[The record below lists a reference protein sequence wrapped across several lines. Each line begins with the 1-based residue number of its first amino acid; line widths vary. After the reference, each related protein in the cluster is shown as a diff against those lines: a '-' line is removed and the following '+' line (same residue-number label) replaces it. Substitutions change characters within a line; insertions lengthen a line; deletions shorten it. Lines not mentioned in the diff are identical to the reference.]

1 MQRSTGRARQRGT
14 ICAALLLLAA
24 LAQQTRAQ
32 DLRIG
37 VAALSS
43 SVDPHFYNLAANVS
57 LSLHIFDRLTQR
69 AADSTLLPGL
79 AISWRPVSETVWEF
93 KLRPGVKW
101 SDGTDFTA
109 DDVAFTITRA
119 RNVPN
124 SPSSFAGFLRAITQV
139 EVVDP
144 QTVRFH
150 TAAAAPNVPIDLA
163 TIAIVSRH
171 AGQDATTDDYNTGGA
186 AIGTGPYRLVH
197 FERGA
202 SVELVRNDAWWGAP
216 PEWQHV
222 TFRGIPNA
230 GARVAALLAGDV
242 DLIDQPPLASL
253 QQLKSDKRV
262 TVFEAQGLRVIF
274 LGPDYTRQGEE
285 PFITDNDGHKLV
297 KNPLL
302 DRRVR
307 QALSIAINRQ
317 GLVDQVMQGE
327 ATPTGQWMPAGTPG
341 YLPDSPPPTYD
352 PARARALLAEAGYPQ
367 GFRLTLHTP
376 NDRYPNDAATSQA
389 IAQMWTRIGVATTVE
404 VLPGAVYAPR
414 GVHHEFSMGLW
425 GWSNNTAEAGSALI
439 NMLGTEDA
447 KSGRGV
453 SNVAGYSNPALDALT
468 DRALA
473 TLDDAQRAALF
484 REATRMITDD
494 VALITLFHIINPWA
508 GRVGISYQARADEQT
523 YAVDVRSVK

>member
-1 MQRSTGRARQRGT
+1 MKSRLHRLAVG
-14 ICAALLLLAA
+14 CVLLFAAFV
-24 LAQQTRAQ
+24 QSGRAQ

-37 VAALSS
+37 VAALST
-43 SVDPHFYNLAANVS
+43 SVDPHFYNLAANVT

-69 AADSTLLPGL
+69 APDSTLLPGL
-79 AISWRPVSETVWEF
+79 ALTWQPISETVWEF

-101 SDGTDFTA
+101 TDGADFTA
-109 DDVAFTITRA
+109 DDVAFTIGRA

-124 SPSSFAGFLRAITQV
+124 SPSSFAGFLRGIQQV
-139 EVVDP
+139 EIVDP
-144 QTVRFH
+144 LTVRFH
-150 TAAAAPNVPIDLA
+150 TVAAAPNVPIDLA

-171 AGQDATTDDYNTGGA
+171 AGQDATTDDYNTGRA

-197 FERGA
+197 FEHNT
-202 SVELVRNDAWWGAP
+202 SVDLVRNDAWWGP
-216 PEWQHV
+216 KPEWQHV
-222 TFRGIPNA
+222 TFRNIPNA

-242 DLIDQPPLASL
+242 DLIDSPPLANL
-253 QQLKSDKRV
+253 RQLKADKHV
-262 TVFEAQGLRVIF
+262 TVLEAQGLRVIF

-285 PFITDNDGHKLV
+285 PFITDNAGNKLQ

-302 DRRVR
+302 DLRVR
-307 QALSIAINRQ
+307 QALSVAINRQ
-317 GLVDQVMQGE
+317 GLVDQIMQGE

-341 YLPDSPPPTYD
+341 YLPDVPPPPYD
-352 PARARALLAEAGYPQ
+352 SARARQLLAAAGYPE
-367 GFRLTLHTP
+367 GFKLTLHTP

-404 VLPGAVYAPR
+404 VLPGAVYSPR
-414 GVHHEFSMGLW
+414 GVRHEFSMGLW

-439 NMLGTEDA
+439 NMLGTQDA
-447 KSGRGV
+447 KTGRGV

-473 TLDDAQRAALF
+473 TLDDAKRAALF

-508 GRVGISYQARADEQT
+508 ARAGLTYQARADEQT
-523 YAVDVRSVK
+523 YAVDVHTVR